1 MQTKRKNAPVGVA
14 APTEARENGCDASY
28 PRKHHNTNNAH
39 ALHIFDLLRV
49 GRENALT
56 LRELVA
62 LTGEDE
68 RTVRRRIHAERKGGA
83 LIMADCLHGYFLP
96 EDPSDVQRFIRSMN
110 GRAREVAAISR
121 AAEIA
126 LSEMTGQ
133 ARMEGV

>member
-1 MQTKRKNAPVGVA
+1 MQTKRKNAPAGVA

-28 PRKHHNTNNAH
+28 PKKYHSTKGAH
-39 ALHIFDLLRV
+39 ALHIFDLLPV

-68 RTVRRRIHAERKGGA
+68 RTVRRRIHAERKGGK
-83 LIMADCLHGYFLP
+83 LILSDNQNGYFLP

-110 GRAREVAAISR
+110 GRAREVAAISC

>member
-1 MQTKRKNAPVGVA
+1 MNNSKNAPAGVA

-28 PRKHHNTNNAH
+28 PRKHHTTKGAH

-68 RTVRRRIHAERKGGA
+68 RTVRRRIHAERK
-83 LIMADCLHGYFLP
+83 
-96 EDPSDVQRFIRSMN
+96 VQQFARSM
-110 GRAREVAAISR
+110 SHR

-126 LSEMTGQ
+126 HIARTAETALADLTGQ
-133 ARMEGV
+133 AQIVGW

>member
-1 MQTKRKNAPVGVA
+1 M
-14 APTEARENGCDASY
+14 S
-28 PRKHHNTNNAH
+28 H
-39 ALHIFDLLRV
+39 AMLISTLLNS

-133 ARMEGV
+133 TRMDGV